1 MKKIVL
7 AVFDCSWEYIDK
19 FSDYIKRK
27 KSLPFEILGFSN
39 REALW
44 NYVESN
50 KIHVLLFSQEELVD
64 DEKSGEEICEQFVS
78 HTNVGKFIY
87 LGKQRKNKSTLRYIN
102 KYQSMETI
110 IKELL
115 NVMEVDPPEETP
127 QSYTMIGIYSVVPEE
142 KTFQAT
148 LSLVSNLAMGSSI
161 LYLSFDRFS
170 ILDPEQNGNSSISDL
185 IYFFKTNP
193 KQIKEELK
201 KTVGRYRGFDFL
213 TAPLE
218 QSDIDELNYA
228 EWKDFFSRLATEGN
242 YEQIV
247 IDMYEAFKNL
257 EEIFHCC
264 EKVYVPIAGNEY
276 ALKKA
281 RMKKMHLFERGRQ
294 DLVEKLV
301 MMNLEG

>member
-7 AVFDCSWEYIDK
+7 AVFDCSREYIDK

-27 KSLPFEILGFSN
+27 KNLPFEILGFSN

-64 DEKSGEEICEQFVS
+64 DEKSGEETCEQFIS
-78 HTNVGKFIY
+78 HSNVGKFIY
-87 LGKQRKNKSTLRYIN
+87 LGKQRKSKSTLRYIN

-115 NVMEVDPPEETP
+115 ELMEVDDSEELP
-127 QSYTMIGIYSVVPEE
+127 QSFKMMGIYSVVPGEE
-142 KTFQAT
+142 TFQAS
-148 LSLVSNLAMGSSI
+148 LSLASNLAMGSSI

-170 ILDPEQNGNSSISDL
+170 ILDPEQTGNSSISDL

-193 KQIKEELK
+193 KQIKEELNK
-201 KTVGRYRGFDFL
+201 AVGHYRGFDYL

-218 QSDIDELNYA
+218 QSDMEELTST
-228 EWKDFFSRLATEGN
+228 EWKEFFSRL
-242 YEQIV
+242 
-247 IDMYEAFKNL
+247 L
-257 EEIFHCC
+257 
-264 EKVYVPIAGNEY
+264 
-276 ALKKA
+276 L
-281 RMKKMHLFERGRQ
+281 RLLF
-294 DLVEKLV
+294 V
-301 MMNLEG
+301 